1 MKSGEIFLQ
10 YLNQIN
16 IVNEALGWIVQFQKI
31 SILPP
36 QKGLEF
42 PGGGGGFGGFCQAKK
57 FKEMYEA

>member
-36 QKGLEF
+36 QKGLKF
-42 PGGGGGFGGFCQAKK
+42 PGGRGGGRFCQAKK